1 MKTQTF
7 SIPLNTGD
15 QVSAVLTT
23 PEDPAVLHD
32 QGIVIAHGAANDM
45 NNDLIRAVAQGLS
58 EQGVACL
65 RFNFLYRELGKNSVD
80 PEHRLVHAWQEA
92 VACLQTHTECTGYI
106 AMGKSLGARIAA
118 QATAAGDLSPD
129 SLIFLGYPLHAP
141 GKKEML
147 RDAPLRQIN
156 RPMLFFEGTR
166 DPFCD
171 LDQLESVFAT
181 LTNRPELT
189 VIDKGNHSFDLPK
202 SDGRPMTDIYR
213 TIVDRCTD
221 WIKASPNF

>member
-1 MKTQTF
+1 MKIQDL

-15 QVSAVLTT
+15 RISAVLTT
-23 PEDPAVLHD
+23 PEDPATTNAK
-32 QGIVIAHGAANDM
+32 GIVIAHGAANDM

-58 EQGVACL
+58 EQGFACL
-65 RFNFLYRELGKNSVD
+65 RFNFLYRERGKKSVD

-92 VACLQTHTECTGYI
+92 VACLYNHTDCTAYI

-118 QATAAGDLSPD
+118 QATAAGDLTPD
-129 SLIFLGYPLHAP
+129 SLIYLGYPLHAP
-141 GKKEML
+141 GKKDKL

-171 LDQLESVFAT
+171 LDKLDTVFSS
-181 LTNRPELT
+181 LPNRPDLT
-189 VIDKGNHSFDLPK
+189 IIDKGNHSFDLPK
-202 SDGRPMTDIYR
+202 SDGRPMADIYR
-213 TIVDRCTD
+213 AIVDRCTD
-221 WIKASPNF
+221 WITP